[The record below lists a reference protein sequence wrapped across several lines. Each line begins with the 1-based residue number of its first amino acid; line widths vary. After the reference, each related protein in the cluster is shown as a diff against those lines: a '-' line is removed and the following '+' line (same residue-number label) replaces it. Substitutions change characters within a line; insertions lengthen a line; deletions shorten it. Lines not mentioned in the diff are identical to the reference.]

1 MPSVF
6 QQREAEA
13 ERAHAKAAIAVHMHM
28 IAAKK
33 AAVQRAQQLAAAKK
47 HINPQKQQAQ
57 TMQHAA
63 HQEDLLEAN
72 MHERGPYG
80 WLGSYFSDVNFKEA
94 QKTNGTASLVSMYK
108 NANANLAAEELAL
121 NSTFGSY
128 TSLAYNTKAC
138 LSGSCRNICCSL
150 STRDRCSFK
159 KDSSHTYT

>member
-28 IAAKK
+28 LAAKR
-33 AAVQRAQQLAAAKK
+33 AAMQRAKQLAAAKNHIQAARE
-47 HINPQKQQAQ
+47 HINPQEQQAQ

-80 WLGSYFSDVNFKEA
+80 WLGSYFSDLNFKEA
-94 QKTNGTASLVSMYK
+94 QKTNETASLVSMYK
-108 NANANLAAEELAL
+108 NANANL
-121 NSTFGSY
+121 
-128 TSLAYNTKAC
+128 
-138 LSGSCRNICCSL
+138 
-150 STRDRCSFK
+150 
-159 KDSSHTYT
+159 